1 MSKAVIGDTVKV
13 HYTGRLDDESVF
25 DSSRER
31 DPLQFTIG
39 AGQVIRGFEEA
50 VVGLEPGESATTRIE
65 PENAYGP
72 HLDELR
78 ITVPRENLPDGFS
91 VSEGE
96 HLQMRTQDGQVVRVR
111 VLDAAEEAIVVDA
124 NHPLA
129 GKPLSFE
136 IELVEIV

>member
-31 DPLQFTIG
+31 EPLQFTIG
-39 AGQVIRGFEEA
+39 AGQVIPGFEEA
-50 VVGLEPGESATTRIE
+50 VVGLGPGESANTRIE

-72 HLDELR
+72 RLDELR
-78 ITVPRENLPDGFS
+78 ITVPRDNLPGDFA
-91 VSEGE
+91 VSEGD
-96 HLQMRTQDGQVVRVR
+96 HLQMRTQEGQVVRVQ
-111 VLDAAEEAIVVDA
+111 VLTVAEDAIVVDA

>member
-31 DPLQFTIG
+31 EPLQFTIG
-39 AGQVIRGFEEA
+39 AGQVIPGFEEA
-50 VVGLEPGESATTRIE
+50 VVGLAPGESAKTRIE

-72 HLDELR
+72 RLDELR
-78 ITVPRENLPDGFS
+78 ITVPRDNLPDEFS
-91 VSEGE
+91 VSEGD
-96 HLQMRTQDGQVVRVR
+96 HLQMRTQDGQAVRVQ
-111 VLDAAEEAIVVDA
+111 VLDVAEEAIVVDA

>member
-31 DPLQFTIG
+31 EPLQFTIG
-39 AGQVIRGFEEA
+39 AGQVIPGFEEA

-65 PENAYGP
+65 PENAYGAL
-72 HLDELR
+72 LDELK
-78 ITVPRENLPDGFS
+78 ITVPRDNLPDDFS
-91 VSEGE
+91 VSEGD

-111 VLDAAEEAIVVDA
+111 VLGVAEDAIVVDA